1 MKKINLNE
9 IQYKVAQNRKIAE
22 LASAQV
28 LDSQGVT
35 CRLVEVNPIS
45 STEPRNP
52 HIHLDIEETIYVLE
66 GEGEVWFNGNLEK
79 IYPNDLVLIPKQEKH
94 MILNTTNTP
103 LKILCFFP
111 SNDMEATQVLCT
123 DITYPNK
130 EEK

>member
-1 MKKINLNE
+1 MKKINLNQ
-9 IQYKVAQNRKIAE
+9 IQYKEAQNRKIAE

-35 CRLVEVNPIS
+35 CRLVEVNPVS
-45 STEPRNP
+45 STEPRSP

-66 GEGEVWFNGNLEK
+66 GEGEVWFDGNVEK
-79 IYPNDLVLIPKQEKH
+79 IFPNDLVLIPKQEKH
-94 MILNTTNTP
+94 MILNTTNKP

-111 SNDMEATQVLCT
+111 SNDMEASQVLCT